1 MQWPHTFIHSKQ
13 TKLSLLLP
21 DLISREE
28 RLSAFKIQLS
38 WAQWFCS
45 GSRHR
50 LPDQRKL
57 RNCWFGFKRDL
68 DKSGGWGLLS
78 GEEEAGLH
86 QQRWTQCQPVYLFL
100 LLLLLPWFSRFLPP
114 LPWKSLRWINTKPRG
129 EQPAEELWFTF
140 PDMKHR
146 VTTKT
151 KSNYRHKTHISN
163 PACPEP
169 EPNVPSVETSEKAG
183 HLLSTSNPRSSA
195 ASTFFLLGSQ
205 TGSNQKSEYRLT
217 SESPDDW
224 KTVGGA
230 PNSVLGI
237 KWVGVW
243 YPNVRV

>member
-78 GEEEAGLH
+78 GEQEAGLH

-100 LLLLLPWFSRFLPP
+100 LLLLLS
-114 LPWKSLRWINTKPRG
+114 
-129 EQPAEELWFTF
+129 
-140 PDMKHR
+140 
-146 VTTKT
+146 
-151 KSNYRHKTHISN
+151 
-163 PACPEP
+163 
-169 EPNVPSVETSEKAG
+169 
-183 HLLSTSNPRSSA
+183 
-195 ASTFFLLGSQ
+195 
-205 TGSNQKSEYRLT
+205 
-217 SESPDDW
+217 
-224 KTVGGA
+224 
-230 PNSVLGI
+230 
-237 KWVGVW
+237 
-243 YPNVRV
+243 